1 MPEFCFCVVEGR
13 GRLLHDDPGL
23 RRPVT
28 LAYSQPG
35 DLVGWSGLVRR
46 SPCEWLTAATP
57 LKLIGFKA
65 EDFFEL
71 ERDSEPFS
79 LWLDSN
85 NSPSELMSVLAPA
98 LRARPIAEPPE
109 REVLR
114 RILPG
119 LQVVP
124 AHQIR
129 ELPQDDAVWLWNSQ
143 PISGEPVIIGEP
155 VDQVRLADIPLGDP
169 LRLVRVE
176 KDLWT
181 EALEPNLEAQES
193 TQFPD
198 DGVSSDDRYS
208 DLLPAPQGDLQVNDS
223 ENFDSGRI
231 RQRIAEVTEQVLW
244 ARPWPVWRCW
254 LVITTCHSAVM

>member
-1 MPEFCFCVVEGR
+1 MSDQATSTFEGLLRRYPAFRDIGDDRLSWLASRARPFHCTVGQELLRPDRMPEFCFCIVEGR
-13 GRLLHDDPGL
+13 GRLLHEDPGL

-57 LKLIGFKA
+57 LKLIGFGA
-65 EDFFEL
+65 DDFYQLEL
-71 ERDSEPFS
+71 ESEAFS
-79 LWLDSN
+79 RWLDAN

-98 LRARPIAEPPE
+98 LRARPVAEPPE

-129 ELPQDDAVWLWNSQ
+129 ELPDDDSVWLWNSQ
-143 PISGEPVIIGEP
+143 PISGEAVAIGEV
-155 VDQVRLADIPLGDP
+155 VDPNRLALIPGG
-169 LRLVRVE
+169 
-176 KDLWT
+176 
-181 EALEPNLEAQES
+181 EPCAWC
-193 TQFPD
+193 
-198 DGVSSDDRYS
+198 DR
-208 DLLPAPQGDLQVNDS
+208 
-223 ENFDSGRI
+223 
-231 RQRIAEVTEQVLW
+231 
-244 ARPWPVWRCW
+244 C
-254 LVITTCHSAVM
+254 